1 MDFGFQPYP
10 LYSNKIHCLKAITV
24 SLMQLTRALH
34 STVYTDV
41 KQTLIAQES
50 QGWLPSLHYMALLVV
65 RGSSDVLVALVVL
78 SSILIGT
85 SNASSTSGSSTRSAS
100 TTSSTNSTS
109 STYCRCY
116 YFRMVMEVEHGP
128 FGDPTHLLM
137 SLGLLESRRK
147 LSNLSTFHTNS
158 TRSRAWQSLKRRRQ
172 ASVAKERAMLRW
184 REILLPVLP
193 LVCNKNHWLQWFYQ
207 SFSEQVP

>member
-24 SLMQLTRALH
+24 SLMQLRRALH

-109 STYCRCY
+109 STAGATIFEWSWKWNMAPLETQLIFWCPWGYLNLDANFQICPL
-116 YFRMVMEVEHGP
+116 FIPIPLGP
-128 FGDPTHLLM
+128 
-137 SLGLLESRRK
+137 GLDK
-147 LSNLSTFHTNS
+147 
-158 TRSRAWQSLKRRRQ
+158 A
-172 ASVAKERAMLRW
+172 
-184 REILLPVLP
+184 
-193 LVCNKNHWLQWFYQ
+193 
-207 SFSEQVP
+207 